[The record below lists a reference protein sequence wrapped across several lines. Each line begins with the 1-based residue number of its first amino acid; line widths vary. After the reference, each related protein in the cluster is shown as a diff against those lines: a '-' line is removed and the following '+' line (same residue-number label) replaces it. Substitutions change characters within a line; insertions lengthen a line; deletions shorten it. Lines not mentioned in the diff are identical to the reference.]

1 MCFFWRGWWYPLP
14 PPKKKRQN
22 SKKPRDGRNKY
33 DEVWISQIPSIHL
46 ILYLMVVHRKIQNTC
61 WAHKARNFGRW
72 IHISPCKM
80 VPHWKTS
87 LSIHWKGCGPWI
99 SRQCIGHVEF
109 CNPLANQLG
118 HLSVYDEFD
127 WYIHVFWIHCIIQY
141 QLSSVFQ
148 CFWCPFAPLP
158 PTSGFPDR
166 NTGAMRHDALGRA
179 VGVFSHL
186 GNEDFSS
193 NERRMSNE
201 KNHGC
206 LGIKRVGVLYYPVMR
221 GIWFTMK

>member
-1 MCFFWRGWWYPLP
+1 
-14 PPKKKRQN
+14 
-22 SKKPRDGRNKY
+22 
-33 DEVWISQIPSIHL
+33 
-46 ILYLMVVHRKIQNTC
+46 
-61 WAHKARNFGRW
+61 
-72 IHISPCKM
+72 M

-87 LSIHWKGCGPWI
+87 LSIHWKGCHVWI
-99 SRQCIGHVEF
+99 SRQCIGNVEF

-179 VGVFSHL
+179 VGVFSYL